1 MNSLKA
7 IVTNIDNVDSLNIVS
22 FDFYGEALSMMSL
35 DLDESIQVGV
45 NIELTA
51 KPTHIAIAKEFSG
64 TISYSNQ
71 IGAKIVSIQN
81 GQLLCSIQLQIKNT
95 TLESIITLNSSK
107 RMDLRVGDE
116 VKAFIKASDLSIVKV
131 LQ

>member
-7 IVTNIDNVDSLNIVS
+7 IVTNIDNIDSLNIVN
-22 FDFYGEALSMMSL
+22 FDFFGESLSMMSL

-64 TISYSNQ
+64 AISYSNQ
-71 IGAKIVSIQN
+71 IKAKIVSIQN
-81 GQLLCSIQLQIKNT
+81 GQLLSSVTLKIKDS
-95 TLESIITLNSSK
+95 TLESIITLASSK
-107 RMDLRVGDE
+107 RMNLRVGDE
-116 VKAFIKASDLSIVKV
+116 VKAFIKASDISIVRV
-131 LQ
+131 L